1 MEFAIVLRRAGLQ
14 KTVLVVQ
21 TVAGPQQIPGA
32 VVCRHDPPAPV
43 ELNDAQP
50 GGVKQLRKGRA
61 DSAGSYKSGTGTE
74 DLVFGWTVPAN
85 IPDDGAGLVVP
96 TNFQHHGLDTT
107 RGLVLDG
114 GTIKSTGGVA
124 VNIRHGQ
131 YDTDSRVDTTA
142 PVLTAGADGATVD
155 GTALMLTFQD
165 PDEGNSA
172 DHTAGADGAT
182 VDGTALMLT
191 FQDPDE
197 GNSADHLD
205 EASAPADFAVTVA
218 GSARTVSSVNVNG
231 STVTLT
237 LASPVGHA
245 HTVTAGYTPG
255 TTKIRDRWGNEAA
268 QIAGRSVRTDSPE
281 PSLSIEPVTV
291 DESDGTATFTLTLS
305 GPSAEST
312 TRPGTALRRR
322 GRITQRRTAP
332 SPLRREK
339 RPSPSA
345 SRSPTTLS
353 TRMARPFGNAQQR
366 GERVHRSSGGGG
378 NHHGR

>member
-32 VVCRHDPPAPV
+32 VICRHDPPAPV

-155 GTALMLTFQD
+155 GTALMF
-165 PDEGNSA
+165 
-172 DHTAGADGAT
+172 
-182 VDGTALMLT
+182 T

>member
-1 MEFAIVLRRAGLQ
+1 M
-14 KTVLVVQ
+14 
-21 TVAGPQQIPGA
+21 
-32 VVCRHDPPAPV
+32 
-43 ELNDAQP
+43 
-50 GGVKQLRKGRA
+50 
-61 DSAGSYKSGTGTE
+61 
-74 DLVFGWTVPAN
+74 
-85 IPDDGAGLVVP
+85 
-96 TNFQHHGLDTT
+96 
-107 RGLVLDG
+107 
-114 GTIKSTGGVA
+114 
-124 VNIRHGQ
+124 VNIRLGQ
-131 YDTDSRVDTTA
+131 YDTDSRVDTTE
-142 PVLTAGADGATVD
+142 PVL
-155 GTALMLTFQD
+155 
-165 PDEGNSA
+165 
-172 DHTAGADGAT
+172 TAGADGAT

-291 DESDGTATFTLTLS
+291 DGKRRHGHLHVDAKRPERRVDYAT
-305 GPSAEST
+305 
-312 TRPGTALRRR
+312 GTALRRR

-332 SPLRREK
+332 SPLRRENDQAHQHHDRRRHCRRGWRDLLVIPQGRADWRFRADASGWCRALRRVARFAPPLCSCPGRLPLH
-339 RPSPSA
+339 RPVARLVRRAVAGARRRSAGSWRRPTSPGLRSRWLPGVMTSA
-345 SRSPTTLS
+345 SDVRAFMPMPD
-353 TRMARPFGNAQQR
+353 R
-366 GERVHRSSGGGG
+366 
-378 NHHGR
+378 

>member
-1 MEFAIVLRRAGLQ
+1 M
-14 KTVLVVQ
+14 
-21 TVAGPQQIPGA
+21 
-32 VVCRHDPPAPV
+32 
-43 ELNDAQP
+43 
-50 GGVKQLRKGRA
+50 
-61 DSAGSYKSGTGTE
+61 
-74 DLVFGWTVPAN
+74 
-85 IPDDGAGLVVP
+85 
-96 TNFQHHGLDTT
+96 
-107 RGLVLDG
+107 
-114 GTIKSTGGVA
+114 

-131 YDTDSRVDTTA
+131 YDTDSRVDTTE
-142 PVLTAGADGATVD
+142 PVL
-155 GTALMLTFQD
+155 
-165 PDEGNSA
+165 
-172 DHTAGADGAT
+172 TAGADGAT

-353 TRMARPFGNAQQR
+353 TRMARPFGNPQGRADWR
-366 GERVHRSSGGGG
+366 FRADASGWCRALRRVARFAPPLCSCPGRLPLHRPVARLVRRAVAGARRRSAGSWRRPTSPGLRSRWLPGVMTSASDV
-378 NHHGR
+378 RAFMPMPDR

>member
-1 MEFAIVLRRAGLQ
+1 MEFAIVLRRAGVQ

-21 TVAGPQQIPGA
+21 TVTGPQQIPGA
-32 VVCRHDPPAPV
+32 VVRRHDPPAPV

-61 DSAGSYKSGTGTE
+61 HSAGSYESGTGTK

-142 PVLTAGADGATVD
+142 PVPTAGADGATVD
-155 GTALMLTFQD
+155 DTAPVLTFQ
-165 PDEGNSA
+165 N
-172 DHTAGADGAT
+172 
-182 VDGTALMLT
+182 
-191 FQDPDE
+191 PDE

-205 EASAPADFAVTVA
+205 EASAPAPSDFAVTVA

-255 TTKIRDRWGNEAA
+255 TAKIRDRWGNEAA
-268 QIAGRSVRTDSPE
+268 QIAGRRTDSPE

-291 DESDGTATFTLTLS
+291 DESDGTATFTVTLS
-305 GPSAEST
+305 IPSAEQVT
-312 TRPGTALRRR
+312 VDYATGDGTATAGADYTAANVTLTFAP
-322 GRITQRRTAP
+322 GETTKPISITIADDTVD
-332 SPLRREK
+332 ED
-339 RPSPSA
+339 
-345 SRSPTTLS
+345 
-353 TRMARPFGNAQQR
+353 
-366 GERVHRSSGGGG
+366 GETIW
-378 NHHGR
+378 